1 MLSQGRLSKQYNK
14 VRRDLVTCAFDT
26 FVSQAIHPNGFIRP
40 MGLVPKDLDCAAV
53 AEAKDERE
61 IHDALVSLVSLYSVR
76 QTLTVTY
83 RYRLTST

>member
-1 MLSQGRLSKQYNK
+1 MVKMLSQDRLSKQYNK

-26 FVSQAIHPNGFIRP
+26 FVSQAIHPDGFIRP

-61 IHDALVSLVSLYSVR
+61 VHDALVSLVSSPYSVR
-76 QTLTVTY
+76 QTHTVTP
-83 RYRLTST
+83 S